1 MTGFAAVQGYI
12 DYGRMGGKVEFIQ
25 IETDEQLHCAQSEMD
40 ELASGRTLSIDETKR
55 LVMLAAMIDYYRY
68 SHK

>member
-1 MTGFAAVQGYI
+1 MTEFAVGQMYI
-12 DYGRMGGKVEFIQ
+12 DYGCMGGKVELIQ
-25 IETDEQLHCAQSEMD
+25 IETDEQLHCAQNEMD
-40 ELASGRTLSIDETKR
+40 ELASGRALSIDETKR